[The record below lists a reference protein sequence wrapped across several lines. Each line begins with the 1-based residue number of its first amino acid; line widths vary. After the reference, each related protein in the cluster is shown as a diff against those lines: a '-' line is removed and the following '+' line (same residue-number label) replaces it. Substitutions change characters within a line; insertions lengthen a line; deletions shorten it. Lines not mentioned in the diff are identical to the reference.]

1 MDILHHKLTSLYK
14 PSLFDYK
21 SSGGIVCVDE
31 HEPGAK
37 VKKASICYHGQLL
50 IVNNCLL
57 RDCHNIYDDNMGRCP
72 ELKHEC
78 DGILLVKYRNKKYF
92 VLVELK
98 SKYTEENI
106 AKAEKQLAASFVR
119 VLSRLSC
126 VEGFNTDE
134 YVKCGIIVSYAPDT
148 KNVRRIN
155 QKRELDKSSLSRF
168 ERQMRTFFKDKACF
182 ELDNLFVRLGNL
194 PLRQDLKFDKLPVFH
209 VNVNEKADSVRFDM
223 DDILDKIH

>member
-1 MDILHHKLTSLYK
+1 M
-14 PSLFDYK
+14 
-21 SSGGIVCVDE
+21 
-31 HEPGAK
+31 
-37 VKKASICYHGQLL
+37 
-50 IVNNCLL
+50 
-57 RDCHNIYDDNMGRCP
+57 
-72 ELKHEC
+72 
-78 DGILLVKYRNKKYF
+78 
-92 VLVELK
+92 
-98 SKYTEENI
+98 
-106 AKAEKQLAASFVR
+106 R

-134 YVKCGIIVSYAPDT
+134 YLKCGIIVSYAPDT